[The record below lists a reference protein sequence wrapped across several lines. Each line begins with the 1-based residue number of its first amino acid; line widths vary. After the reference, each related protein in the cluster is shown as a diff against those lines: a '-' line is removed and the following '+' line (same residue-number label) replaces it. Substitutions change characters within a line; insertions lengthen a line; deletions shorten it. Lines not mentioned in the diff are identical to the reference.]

1 MSGIVIIP
9 SGSES
14 YLQAAVASAGP
25 IATAVDARANGF
37 RVSHTIA
44 IQPEP
49 ARDHYVGWSIAF

>member
-25 IATAVDARANGF
+25 VASAVDARANGF
-37 RVSHTIA
+37 RVSYTIA
-44 IQPEP
+44 
-49 ARDHYVGWSIAF
+49 AAVIA